1 MARRTTALLVGYTA
15 AVPQGKP
22 KNFHEQILLKEEHE
36 SIVTTTVVV
45 KKTHS
50 FEILGTLKIA
60 SIILLQ
66 KEHMDCSRCHL
77 F

>member
-15 AVPQGKP
+15 AVPHRTT

-50 FEILGTLKIA
+50 FEIWGTLKIA

-66 KEHMDCSRCHL
+66 KEHME
-77 F
+77 